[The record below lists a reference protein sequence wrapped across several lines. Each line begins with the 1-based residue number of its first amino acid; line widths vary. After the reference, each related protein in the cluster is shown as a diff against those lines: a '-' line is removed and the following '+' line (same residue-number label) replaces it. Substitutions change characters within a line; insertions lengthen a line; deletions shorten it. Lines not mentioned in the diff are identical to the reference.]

1 MIVSLKNDRN
11 GRGFA
16 QKWAGLQNFARNHTI
31 QTPFRKSWI
40 CHCIQYACDAFTF
53 TNLFDM
59 YLYDMQECFISE
71 HLGLW
76 MYIHCTY
83 YIMVHFCCKPST
95 VHYNSA
101 CTWLANISSIWLH
114 PFDST
119 HGQHILFLKY
129 PQDFIDWKGG
139 DNEDSILH

>member
-1 MIVSLKNDRN
+1 MIVSLKSDRN

-16 QKWAGLQNFARNHTI
+16 PKWAWLQNFACASRTTVLLKPPSGNPGSATVYNMLVMH
-31 QTPFRKSWI
+31 
-40 CHCIQYACDAFTF
+40 FTF

-83 YIMVHFCCKPST
+83 YVMVHFCCKPST

-119 HGQHILFLKY
+119 HGQYILFL
-129 PQDFIDWKGG
+129 
-139 DNEDSILH
+139 